1 MADDRLYFDL
11 AVQCAQQINERLGAT
26 IDPEW
31 IYAQWR
37 HESGNFTS
45 QLTIEN
51 NNFGG
56 LTQVEPNGEENK
68 QPDGSNYYMMFDSP
82 EDYANYYANY
92 LCLYEEDG
100 LSSAQTIADFAHV
113 LKHGGYYG
121 DSEENYVNSLSNL
134 AGMYSPL
141 TALGAFSATSFFY
154 DRNNLSTVGR
164 NELNEERGAWDRFSD
179 AFVDAS
185 LDSGDTAAVR
195 YLWSWLNPKV
205 RETIDMGEFITP
217 GYEKTYIPT
226 DEEKAYVSDLL
237 KGDETAQD
245 FILSNAHSKEHL
257 FMLAAMKKEDY
268 DRQIRMLK
276 DSMHENTNI
285 SGVVGGLA
293 GGLLTPFTLAT
304 LLISRGAGATRAKAI
319 GKLGTAVF
327 KLSKYAPMRS
337 MKFAAK
343 ASAGAGIMGMD
354 RYLASVYGG
363 FTPNYAMNM
372 AMGGVLGSAFD
383 AFRLIKS
390 KIGRQKEATELYKM
404 INRVESNTLALTY
417 DTLPESH
424 FKPKLQADLKPL
436 QKLKAIDAVVPK
448 RMKKEFMANE
458 KLFILADKDLKAIV
472 KKYNIKAPE
481 NAKYITIPGTDVRV
495 FNADKIGSNK
505 TTERLIAQ
513 DEMIANLEDRVDKAI
528 GDKWKKNAPEDATL
542 LDVLADLKSNN
553 PLASTIIKALREQ
566 WQKEGIDVKGLS
578 NKNILEMVNLKA
590 DNIRQGDK
598 VYHTTPDGTFYYGG
612 VPIEKYNPMNPITE
626 AKWLEDATEVEKRMQ
641 GFLPKFMRIFN
652 LSKHLETGTIF
663 STPYG
668 SLSNSRIA
676 SVSRLAHALFH
687 DDRMRGVLYDTKW
700 TNTVSAERIKKQQ
713 SYPLYGMLDSYFDF
727 RNAWI
732 KQNNFSK
739 WRGQGRAFFDKQ
751 VMDYYNW
758 RYADNKAGHVTK
770 RALSDWDDEVV
781 KAGDTI
787 KKIRDEVISKAK
799 EDAEFHGGSRGVG
812 SFIDKDWEAPTA
824 NEMIRH
830 VDDDALARWIA
841 KQFNNN
847 HEQAI
852 AYLERYAH
860 IAGKKDMLA
869 ERMQKQLDKDN
880 PGVKLT
886 SKEIQEQFDKECHDW
901 ATGIID
907 KNNSRITFNN
917 GNHTY
922 GDNPI
927 SFMKS
932 RFPMDTSK
940 KLDDGF
946 SFDDVLRDNDVES
959 LMRSYIDRMSGEIA
973 LHDVLGDWRNNG
985 VLDKLSQD
993 WERARGQI
1001 NGLSESKVAEE
1012 RYALEEGLS
1021 RILGMRNANTP
1032 RTFFSAFSNLI
1043 RTQTYADVG
1052 GQMFAA
1058 QLGEYGG
1065 AFGYAGS
1072 RVLLRNLPIVRN
1084 LRKAMLSAETKDI
1097 EQVGEEAVNY
1107 LYGKELS
1114 RRIWDSNSSYIFRS
1128 FRDVSAR
1135 GSKLAQMAD
1144 NFGAFSK
1151 ICSNITSTLN
1161 QLPRLTDEMINQGRI
1176 AGIIDS
1182 IEWGLG
1188 KQFDKKVRNPFSSY
1202 YLNAVGVKTEKE
1214 TANLRGAIGKYLGKK
1229 PTGEALTKALETWRM
1244 TDSTTYFQWRN
1255 LMDNYSNKVIQQMS
1269 IGGTP
1274 LGKEKSAF
1282 RQLLFQFKDYTFRA
1296 VNSQMMRA
1304 LSSRQKDDCLAAL
1317 YSMGTN
1323 TVSYMG
1329 LVYLRAGAKYP
1340 NDPEARQ
1347 QYIERQLTPWRL
1359 AWAAVS
1365 RGALTGSIPSF
1376 FSDVLEVVT
1385 GESMMRTT
1393 VNNSYKN
1400 RGMVS
1405 ADAEDI
1411 AGRVLSQM
1419 PAMHTIVA
1427 PLISA
1432 GKVGNRLVHR
1442 EQMTK
1447 EDLREL
1453 SSCLPFNGWVGTTLL
1468 ASGLS
1473 ELVDAPTRKEQKE
1486 RQKQSAKVLKPTK
1499 NSKKLNTLKPPKV
1512 ALKPNMSHKPE
1523 DKKKTTPANKSAGM
1537 SLILGDS
1544 NK

>member
-11 AVQCAQQINERLGAT
+11 AKQCAQRVNERLGAT

-45 QLTIEN
+45 QLSVEN

-68 QPDGSNYYMMFDSP
+68 QPDGNNYYKVFDSP
-82 EDYANYYANY
+82 EDYANYYADY
-92 LCLYEEDG
+92 LCLYAEDG
-100 LSSAQTIADFAHV
+100 LSSVHTLNDFATV
-113 LKHGGYYG
+113 LKQGGYY
-121 DSEENYVNSLSNL
+121 DDTVENYTNALNNMISM
-134 AGMYSPL
+134 ADPI
-141 TALGAFSATSFFY
+141 TAIGAYPTTSFFY
-154 DRNNLSTVGR
+154 SREDLPTVGR
-164 NELNEERGAWDRFSD
+164 NEPNKERGVWERFSD
-179 AFVDAS
+179 AFVDAN
-185 LDSGDTAAVR
+185 LDSGDTSAVR

-205 RETIDMGEFITP
+205 RETVDMGEFVIP

-226 DEEKAYVSDLL
+226 EEEKGYVSDLL
-237 KGDETAQD
+237 KGDEAAQD
-245 FILSNAHSKEHL
+245 FVLSSAHSKEHL
-257 FMLAAMKKEDY
+257 YMLAAMKKEDY
-268 DRQIRMLK
+268 DRQIRLLK
-276 DSMHENTNI
+276 DSMHESTNI
-285 SGVVGGLA
+285 AGIVGGLA
-293 GGLLTPFTLAT
+293 GGLATPLTLASV
-304 LLISRGAGATRAKAI
+304 IVPVAGGGVVAKAV
-319 GKLGTAVF
+319 GRLGLSAF
-327 KLSKYAPMRS
+327 KLSKFAKMRAV
-337 MKFAAK
+337 KFAAK
-343 ASAGAGIMGMD
+343 AGTGASIMGMD
-354 RYLASVYGG
+354 RYLANVYGG

-372 AMGGVLGSAFD
+372 AMGGALGSAFD
-383 AFRLIKS
+383 AFRLIKN
-390 KIGRQKEATELYKM
+390 KIGKQVEATELYNR
-404 INRVESNTLALTY
+404 INRIENNTLALTY
-417 DTLPESH
+417 DTLPATH
-424 FKPKLQADLKPL
+424 FKSILQAELKPL
-436 QKLKAIDAVVPK
+436 QKLKAIDAVIPK
-448 RMKKEFMANE
+448 RLKKEFIAGE
-458 KLFILADKDLKAIV
+458 KLFILADKDLKAIM

-481 NAKYITIPGTDVRV
+481 NAKYITIPGTDIRI

-513 DEMIANLEDRVDKAI
+513 DEMVADLEDRVEKAI
-528 GDKWKKNAPEDATL
+528 GDKWKKTAPEDATL
-542 LDVLADLKSNN
+542 IDYLADMKANN
-553 PLASTIIKALREQ
+553 PLSSTIIKALRKQ
-566 WQKEGIDVKGLS
+566 WQSEGIDVKGLS
-578 NKNILEMVNLKA
+578 DKNILEMINLKA
-590 DNIRQGDK
+590 DNIRQGSK
-598 VYHTTPDGTFYYGG
+598 VYHITPDGTFYYGG
-612 VPIEKYNPMNPITE
+612 VPIDKYNPMNPITE
-626 AKWLEDATEVEKRMQ
+626 VKWLEDATKVEKRMQ

-652 LSKHLETGTIF
+652 LSKHLETGTLF

-668 SLSNSRIA
+668 SLSNSRIV

-713 SYPLYGMLDSYFDF
+713 AYPLLGMLDGYFDL

-732 KQNNFSK
+732 KRNNFSK
-739 WRGQGRAFFDKQ
+739 WHGQGRAFFDKQ

-758 RYADNKAGHVTK
+758 QYADNKAGHVTK
-770 RALSDWDDEVV
+770 KALSDWEDEVV

-787 KKIRDEVISKAK
+787 KRIRDEVIAKGK

-830 VDDDALARWIA
+830 VDEDALARWVS
-841 KQFNNN
+841 KRFGNNRK
-847 HEQAI
+847 QAI
-852 AYLERYAH
+852 TYLERYAH
-860 IAGKKDMLA
+860 IAGRKDMLA
-869 ERMQKQLDKDN
+869 ERMQKQLDKDS
-880 PGVKLT
+880 PGTKLT
-886 SKEIQEQFDKECHDW
+886 SEEIQEQFDKECRDW

-907 KNNSRITFNN
+907 KNNSRITFNG

-959 LMRSYIDRMSGEIA
+959 LMRSYIDRMTGEIA

-985 VLDKLSQD
+985 ILDKLSQD
-993 WERARGQI
+993 WEKARGQLH
-1001 NGLSESKVAEE
+1001 GLSESKVAEE

-1021 RILGMRNANTP
+1021 RILGMRSSNTP

-1084 LRKAMLSAETKDI
+1084 LRKAMLSKETKEI
-1097 EQVGEEAVNY
+1097 EKVGEEAVNY

-1114 RRIWDSNSSYIFRS
+1114 RRIWDSNSSYTFRS
-1128 FRDVSAR
+1128 FRDVLSR

-1144 NFGAFSK
+1144 KVGTVSK

-1202 YLNAVGVKTEKE
+1202 YLRAVGVKTEKE
-1214 TANLRGAIGKYLGKK
+1214 IANLRGAIGKYLGKK
-1229 PTGEALTKALETWRM
+1229 PTGEELTKALETWRM

-1274 LGKEKSAF
+1274 LGKEKNAF
-1282 RQLLFQFKDYTFRA
+1282 RQLFFQFKDYTFRA

-1347 QYIERQLTPWRL
+1347 QYIERNLTPGRL

-1365 RGALTGSIPSF
+1365 RGALTGSLPSF
-1376 FSDVLEVVT
+1376 GSDIWEIAT

-1400 RGMVS
+1400 RGKIS
-1405 ADAEDI
+1405 GDAEDI
-1411 AGRVLSQM
+1411 AGRVISQL
-1419 PAMHTIVA
+1419 PAIHTIVA
-1427 PLISA
+1427 PLMQV
-1432 GKVGNRLVHR
+1432 GKVGSRLVQR

-1447 EDLREL
+1447 EDLRDL
-1453 SSCLPFNGWVGTTLL
+1453 SNCLPLNGWIGTTLL
-1468 ASGLS
+1468 ASELS
-1473 ELVDAPTRKEQKE
+1473 DLIDAPTRKEQKE
-1486 RQKQSAKVLKPTK
+1486 RQKQSAKILKPAK
-1499 NSKKLNTLKPPKV
+1499 NSKKINALKPPKV
-1512 ALKPNMSHKPE
+1512 PLKPNMSHKPE
-1523 DKKKTTPANKSAGM
+1523 DKKTTDNKSAGM

>member
-164 NELNEERGAWDRFSD
+164 NEPNVERGVWDRFSD
-179 AFVDAS
+179 AFVDAN

-217 GYEKTYIPT
+217 GYEKTYTPT

-268 DRQIRMLK
+268 DRQIRLLK

-390 KIGRQKEATELYKM
+390 KVGRQKEATELYKM
-404 INRVESNTLALTY
+404 INRVENDTLALTY

-513 DEMIANLEDRVDKAI
+513 DEMVANLEDRVDKAI

-553 PLASTIIKALREQ
+553 PLSSTIVKALRNQ
-566 WQKEGIDVKGLS
+566 WQSEGIDVKGLS

-590 DNIRQGDK
+590 DSIRQGDK

-626 AKWLEDATEVEKRMQ
+626 VEWLEDATKVEKRMQ
-641 GFLPKFMRIFN
+641 GFLPKFMRTFN
-652 LSKHLETGTIF
+652 LSKRLETGTIF

-713 SYPLYGMLDSYFDF
+713 AYPLYGMLDSYFDL

-732 KQNNFSK
+732 KQNNYSK
-739 WRGQGRAFFDKQ
+739 WRGQGRAFFDKN

-787 KKIRDEVISKAK
+787 KKIRDEVITKAK

-1021 RILGMRNANTP
+1021 RILGMRNSNTP
-1032 RTFFSAFSNLI
+1032 RTFFNAFSNLI

-1214 TANLRGAIGKYLGKK
+1214 ISNLRGAIGKYLGKK
-1229 PTGEALTKALETWRM
+1229 PTGEELAKALETWRK

-1255 LMDNYSNKVIQQMS
+1255 LMDNYSNKAIQQMS

-1376 FSDVLEVVT
+1376 GSDVYEILS

-1400 RGMVS
+1400 RGTVS

-1523 DKKKTTPANKSAGM
+1523 DNKKTTPANKSAGM